1 MIIYPAID
9 IKEGKCVRLVQGKAE
24 EKKVYALNP
33 AEVARDF
40 ARKGAKY
47 LHIVDL
53 DGAFAGRPQNQR
65 IIREIAEAV
74 AIPFQIG
81 GGLRTEEDIE
91 NILSLGADRV
101 IIGTKAVSSPDFV
114 KRLLDRFGAEKI
126 VLGIDARDGMV
137 AVAGW
142 LETATIEA
150 VQLGIR
156 MRDLGVKT
164 AIVTDISRDGMLKG
178 PNLAFIKEMAEK
190 TGLNIIASGGVSSLE
205 DIRAIKALAPLG
217 VKGAVIG
224 KALYEG
230 RISLEAA
237 LKEAEDTEES

>member
-9 IKEGKCVRLVQGKAE
+9 LKEGKCVRLIQGKAE

-40 ARKGAKY
+40 AEKGARY
-47 LHIVDL
+47 LHVVDL
-53 DGAFAGRPQNQR
+53 DGAFEGKPRNKQV
-65 IIREIAEAV
+65 IKEIAEAIS
-74 AIPFQIG
+74 IPFQVG
-81 GGLRTEEDIE
+81 GGLRTEEDI
-91 NILSLGADRV
+91 NDILSLGAERV
-101 IIGTKAVSSPDFV
+101 IIGTRAVSSPDFV
-114 KRLLDRFGAEKI
+114 KRLLDKFGPEKI

-142 LETATIEA
+142 VETVTIQA
-150 VQLGIR
+150 VQFGTE
-156 MRDLGVKT
+156 MQNLGVKT

-178 PNLAFIKEMAEK
+178 PNLSFIKEMAEK

-205 DIRAIKALAPLG
+205 DIRAIKAMGPLG
-217 VKGAVIG
+217 VKGAIIG

-230 RISLEAA
+230 RINLEEA
-237 LKEAEDTEES
+237 LKEAEDSQES